1 MALTLSICGA
11 SVYGYA
17 HYRRVPIAP
26 LQPLYIEITA
36 IDDGGHPVA
45 GSQIHIEKTQ
55 RGVTDSFGEWRG
67 IVQTH
72 PGTTL
77 ALSIQKRRGKNRLQA
92 NRLLQVPLELSDSS
106 ELKTTIQLSRNQ
118 RESPTRR
125 KVAGDEG

>member
-26 LQPLYIEITA
+26 LQPLYVEITT
-36 IDDGGHPVA
+36 IDEGGHPVA
-45 GSQIHIEKTQ
+45 GSQIQIEEIQ

-72 PGTTL
+72 PSTTL
-77 ALSIQKRRGKNRLQA
+77 TLSIQKRRGKNRLQA
-92 NRLLQVPLELSDSS
+92 KRLLQVPLELSDGS
-106 ELKTTIQLSRNQ
+106 ELKTTVQLALKSHR
-118 RESPTRR
+118 
-125 KVAGDEG
+125 